1 VRHGREWVF
10 PCINKAIAERDSR
23 CAALALFRTPWSK
36 LPICHHKASMHNS
49 GRHLQLT
56 SDEEQLIYYGVYSV
70 HSFASASPCCLLQHR
85 ENHLSRAQRG
95 TYPGRTS
102 DPRRPQ
108 ARNSLPPTMVPENTH
123 SSRISYEILEIWS
136 SILVSA
142 TRTTRRPKIRSPSL
156 LGGNRKVDVLLL
168 RDE

>member
-1 VRHGREWVF
+1 
-10 PCINKAIAERDSR
+10 
-23 CAALALFRTPWSK
+23 
-36 LPICHHKASMHNS
+36 
-49 GRHLQLT
+49 
-56 SDEEQLIYYGVYSV
+56 
-70 HSFASASPCCLLQHR
+70 
-85 ENHLSRAQRG
+85 
-95 TYPGRTS
+95 
-102 DPRRPQ
+102 
-108 ARNSLPPTMVPENTH
+108 MVPENTH